1 MASTLFCR
9 ESGCWNCTEHPWST
23 QRGLCLKWSS
33 FICCHVKSILCDWCE
48 RSDTSRMTTH
58 TGRWWLGTG
67 FPQRVN
73 LFRVAILEMIHDPG
87 VCQIFCFFF
96 HWFQLTG
103 RELRKESAISR
114 LHPSWR
120 DGSSIQIYHDT
131 SRQLP
136 GQSCLAPSVCFPH
149 RVDSWHLCLWI
160 RGSCE
165 VFKIWEVPHILWIK
179 FSVSNPTT

>member
-1 MASTLFCR
+1 MASSLFCR

-48 RSDTSRMTTH
+48 RSDKSRMTTH

-96 HWFQLTG
+96 PLIPVDWSRVAKRECDFQVASILKRWVIHPNISWYIQGTPWAKLFGTFRLFPAPCWFV
-103 RELRKESAISR
+103 A
-114 LHPSWR
+114 
-120 DGSSIQIYHDT
+120 
-131 SRQLP
+131 
-136 GQSCLAPSVCFPH
+136 F
-149 RVDSWHLCLWI
+149 
-160 RGSCE
+160 
-165 VFKIWEVPHILWIK
+165 VFM
-179 FSVSNPTT
+179 N

>member
-87 VCQIFCFFF
+87 VCQIFCFFSIDSS
-96 HWFQLTG
+96 WLV
-103 RELRKESAISR
+103 ESCEKRVRFPGCIH
-114 LHPSWR
+114 LEEMGHPSKY
-120 DGSSIQIYHDT
+120 IMIH
-131 SRQLP
+131 P
-136 GQSCLAPSVCFPH
+136 GNSLDKAV
-149 RVDSWHLCLWI
+149 WHLPFVSRTVLI
-160 RGSCE
+160 RGICVYELGVHVRYLKFGKFHTFCE
-165 VFKIWEVPHILWIK
+165 
-179 FSVSNPTT
+179 